1 MRIGRIGG
9 MFIGALVVVVAAW
22 AGWWWFGAT
31 AQQTALE
38 GWLAERRADGWA
50 AEAEIHVSGFPN
62 RFDMTAS
69 GLTLADPAAGWAWSA
84 PEFRTFMLAYAPNRI
99 IAEWPGTHRI
109 SVPGE
114 TADLSATEL
123 RASADVAPDS
133 SLALHRGILKAR
145 ELEIASGLGWT
156 AGMEDG
162 QLSIRDSEEVRGRAN
177 AYDGVL
183 EIHGLRPPAAWRD
196 LLGPKLAADLPKTLE
211 TLRLDA
217 TAVLRRPLDR
227 AAVEAGDLRPET
239 VVLRASE
246 LRWGPLSLDASGR
259 LEVDEAGVPSGAI
272 DLRAADWRRFLEA
285 AVAAGAVPA
294 DLAGALEAGLS
305 LMSSLTSDGRGL
317 EAPLRF
323 AGGRMFLGPIPLG
336 EAPRF

>member
-1 MRIGRIGG
+1 MRIASL
-9 MFIGALVVVVAAW
+9 FIGALVVVVAAW
-22 AGWWWFGAT
+22 GAWWWVGAT

-38 GWLAERRADGWA
+38 TWLAERRAAGWA

-62 RFDMTAS
+62 RFDMTAT

-84 PEFRTFMLAYAPNRI
+84 PQFRTYMMAYTPNKV
-99 IAEWPGTHRI
+99 IADWPGTHRL

-114 TADLSATEL
+114 TVEAHAEEL
-123 RASADVAPDS
+123 RASADFAPSTD
-133 SLALHRGILKAR
+133 LALHRGILKTRAL
-145 ELEIASGLGWT
+145 ELTSALGWT
-156 AGMEDG
+156 AGLDDG

-183 EIHGLRPPAAWRD
+183 ELKGLRPPDAWRA
-196 LLGPKLAADLPKTLE
+196 LLGERLAADLPKTLE

-217 TAVLRRPLDR
+217 TAVLRRPLDL

-239 VVLRASE
+239 VVLRDSQ
-246 LRWGPLSLDASGR
+246 LRWGPLSLDGSGR
-259 LEVDEAGVPSGAI
+259 LEVDEAGVPSGSI
-272 DLRAADWRRFLEA
+272 DIRAANWRRVLEA

-294 DLAGALEAGLS
+294 DLAGAMEAGLS
-305 LMSSLTSDGRGL
+305 LMSNLTSDGKSL

-323 AGGRMFLGPIPLG
+323 AGGRMYLGPIPLG
-336 EAPRF
+336 DAPRF

>member
-1 MRIGRIGG
+1 MRIGSIIVG
-9 MFIGALVVVVAAW
+9 IVAIAIAAW
-22 AGWWWFGAT
+22 GGWWWFGAT

-38 GWLAERRADGWA
+38 NWLAERRAEGWA
-50 AEAEIHVSGFPN
+50 AEADIGVSGFPN
-62 RFDMTAS
+62 RFDMTAT
-69 GLTLADPAAGWAWSA
+69 GLSLADPAAGWAWSA
-84 PEFRTFMLAYAPNRI
+84 PAFKTFMLAYAPNKV

-114 TADLSATEL
+114 TVEAHAEEL
-123 RASADVAPDS
+123 RASADFAPDS
-133 SLALHRGILKAR
+133 SLALRRGILKAR
-145 ELEIASGLGWT
+145 ELELTSGLGWS

-162 QLSIRDSEEVRGRAN
+162 QLSIRDSQEVRGRPN

-183 EIHGLRPPAAWRD
+183 EIKALRPPEAWRA
-196 LLGPKLAADLPKTLE
+196 LLGPKLAADLPATME

-227 AAVEAGDLRPET
+227 AAVEEGDLRPET
-239 VVLRASE
+239 VVLRDSR
-246 LRWGPLSLDASGR
+246 LRWGPLGLDFSGR
-259 LEVDEAGVPSGAI
+259 LEVDEAGVPAGAI
-272 DLRAADWRRFLEA
+272 DVRAEDWRRLLEA

-305 LMSSLTSDGRGL
+305 LMSNLTSDGKGL

-323 AGGRMFLGPIPLG
+323 SGGRMFLGPIPLG
-336 EAPRF
+336 DAPRF